1 MTEINSEMK
10 AEIEIITTAVTAA
23 KSPNAAMGLIHM
35 LAPGNRLA
43 AQIVALV
50 ELAERIVGPAPTWQL
65 MKGKPETPAEFVERV
80 VGVCRAMLDASTSN
94 ASVRCYH
101 ELVALCDDLETRGVL
116 VPLEG
121 RKLSGTMTMTE
132 WEVWRGDRRIN
143 SPDPEVRRRGAMR
156 YEEFLF
162 AMAFGT
168 LARPP
173 EMRAERKTK
182 KPRRRGKNPKHA
194 EPIAAAC

>member
-1 MTEINSEMK
+1 
-10 AEIEIITTAVTAA
+10 
-23 KSPNAAMGLIHM
+23 
-35 LAPGNRLA
+35 
-43 AQIVALV
+43 
-50 ELAERIVGPAPTWQL
+50 
-65 MKGKPETPAEFVERV
+65 
-80 VGVCRAMLDASTSN
+80 
-94 ASVRCYH
+94 
-101 ELVALCDDLETRGVL
+101 
-116 VPLEG
+116 
-121 RKLSGTMTMTE
+121 MTMTE

-182 KPRRRGKNPKHA
+182 KPRRGRARKHAEQHA
-194 EPIAAAC
+194 EPIAVAS